1 MVGVILFYGHMLQ
14 QTNKKKQSMKDILLP
29 LQNMNTL

>member
-14 QTNKKKQSMKDILLP
+14 QTNEKKEFMKDILLP
-29 LQNMNTL
+29 LQNTSTL